1 MRRKPYLPLTLLA
14 LAGTVP
20 MIAVGPSFVP
30 DVTFTGSSLAGWHTV
45 GNAEW
50 RAENGEIVGKPTAAS
65 GGWLVLDKSYQDV
78 GVYVEYRCTDGCQTG
93 VLFRGTKGDTG
104 MKGTFVDLADPQI
117 PTYSVVVG
125 ADGSMSSR
133 DRAGNGGVGAIHGSA
148 SSTESKRASAELRSS
163 TRLHRAIAVQAAG
176 CKSEGA
182 RLEHR
187 RDVHGCESGSNI
199 SE

>member
-50 RAENGEIVGKPTAAS
+50 RAEDGEIVGKPTAAS

-93 VLFRGTKGDTG
+93 VLFRG
-104 MKGTFVDLADPQI
+104 DLPPEI
-117 PTYSVVVG
+117 
-125 ADGSMSSR
+125 
-133 DRAGNGGVGAIHGSA
+133 
-148 SSTESKRASAELRSS
+148 ST
-163 TRLHRAIAVQAAG
+163 
-176 CKSEGA
+176 
-182 RLEHR
+182 
-187 RDVHGCESGSNI
+187 SGSWSSLVTENGRGM
-199 SE
+199 